1 MCYMKNKYLHKHRVM
16 YIFKNFALL
25 WDLDISYTDMNCAYP
40 LQLMDMFLKFKQF
53 YQTSSLFHAPTNIF
67 NKFSL
72 ESSGPVMKRCISEDS
87 KVVARSFLMF
97 QQLFVEIFLK
107 AENRKG
113 NQLPETFLFKKNLD
127 FNYW

>member
-1 MCYMKNKYLHKHRVM
+1 
-16 YIFKNFALL
+16 
-25 WDLDISYTDMNCAYP
+25 
-40 LQLMDMFLKFKQF
+40 MDMFLKFKLF

-67 NKFSL
+67 SEFSL
-72 ESSGPVMKRCISEDS
+72 GSSGPVMKRRISEDP

-97 QQLFVEIFLK
+97 QQLFIEIVLK

>member
-1 MCYMKNKYLHKHRVM
+1 
-16 YIFKNFALL
+16 
-25 WDLDISYTDMNCAYP
+25 
-40 LQLMDMFLKFKQF
+40 MDMFVKFKLF

-67 NKFSL
+67 SEFSL
-72 ESSGPVMKRCISEDS
+72 GSSGPVMKRCISEDP

-97 QQLFVEIFLK
+97 QQLFIEIVLK

>member
-1 MCYMKNKYLHKHRVM
+1 
-16 YIFKNFALL
+16 
-25 WDLDISYTDMNCAYP
+25 
-40 LQLMDMFLKFKQF
+40 MDMFVKFKLF

-67 NKFSL
+67 SEFSL
-72 ESSGPVMKRCISEDS
+72 GSSGPVMKRRISEDP

-97 QQLFVEIFLK
+97 QQLFIEIVLK